1 MNILG
6 FCAAKRPF
14 NPDVFQNQFRPMKP
28 SFKALG
34 TLFLAVPFA
43 TPASAAEGGA
53 ALPARFVNDDT
64 AEVAEVRRLGGDA
77 INRLAVTLVRE
88 VTSAIA
94 KDGPEAAVD
103 VCHLKALPMTNGTV
117 AGLPRITAVKR
128 TSLKLRNPANA
139 PDAADQLALDYI
151 RQQMENGDAPSA
163 LLIQRVESP
172 SAAPEWRV
180 YKPLGVTTTCLACHG
195 DPAEQS
201 AALRAKLSALFPA
214 DQATGY
220 NAREWRGLIRV
231 TVADAPAKKP

>member
-1 MNILG
+1 
-6 FCAAKRPF
+6 
-14 NPDVFQNQFRPMKP
+14 MKP
-28 SFKALG
+28 RARFLATLALTAVLPALG
-34 TLFLAVPFA
+34 AA
-43 TPASAAEGGA
+43 ADGAPAIK
-53 ALPARFVNDDT
+53 ARFVTDDT
-64 AEVAEVRRLGGDA
+64 AEVTEVRRLGEDA

-88 VTSAIA
+88 VAGALA

-103 VCHLKALPMTNGTV
+103 VCHLKNLPMTNGTV

-163 LLIQRVESP
+163 LLVQRVEP
-172 SAAPEWRV
+172 PAAPPEWRV
-180 YKPLGVTTTCLACHG
+180 YKPLGVTTSCLVCHG

-201 AALRAKLSALFPA
+201 PALRAKLNALYPA

-220 NAREWRGLIRV
+220 NAHEWRGLIRV
-231 TVADAPAKKP
+231 TVADAPARKP